1 MTGMALWI
9 MLGVLLPVILITAV
23 TPIIT
28 RKTEAFGVTIP
39 EQVKSQ
45 AYIAGHIKRYMTI
58 CIGLGVIV
66 LVALYFLLRQQWSEA
81 AVAWSYT
88 AFVLG
93 YSLAA
98 FIAYYTTYRAIKSWK
113 QNQPWYT
120 EQLAVQKIVV
130 QTNFHHKRFAISL
143 VWYIPHLLAV
153 VLTMGY
159 SLIRYDDF
167 PQMLPM
173 KYSFSGEVTQAVEK
187 SLQSVLTISFIALA
201 IIAVFLVAHF
211 SIIKSKQ
218 IVESHDPEGSLER
231 NRIFRYAWS
240 VYSAAAGFLV
250 IITMCIGQLTPLQ
263 IWDYQM
269 FMVITAIAIGLV
281 LLGAIVL
288 SIKLGQGG
296 SRIVLKQ
303 GKGETTVSTA
313 DLDKY
318 WKAGIFYFNPNDPA
332 IFVEKRFG
340 VGWTINIGNVLSW
353 LVFLGILALVLIPSF
368 LLGK

>member
-9 MLGVLLPVILITAV
+9 MLGVLLPVILITTI
-23 TPIIT
+23 TPIVT
-28 RKTEAFGVTIP
+28 RKTEAFGVTVP
-39 EQVKSQ
+39 EHIKSQ
-45 AYIAGHIKRYMTI
+45 AYIAGHIKRYMMI
-58 CIGLGVIV
+58 CIGLGVLV
-66 LVALYFLLRQQWSEA
+66 LAALYVVLRQQWSEA

-93 YSLAA
+93 YSLLS
-98 FIAYYTTYRAIKSWK
+98 FIAYYISHRAIKSWK
-113 QNQPWYT
+113 QQQPWYN
-120 EQLAVQKIVV
+120 EQLTVQKVVV
-130 QTNFHHKRFAISL
+130 QTNFHHKRNAISL
-143 VWYIPHLLAV
+143 VWYIPHLLVV

-173 KYSFSGEVTQAVEK
+173 KYNFSGEVTQAVEK
-187 SLQSVLTISFIALA
+187 SLQSVLAISCIALA
-201 IIAVFLVAHF
+201 IIAAFLVTHF

-218 IVESHDPEGSLER
+218 VIESHDPEGSLER
-231 NRIFRYAWS
+231 NRMFRYCWS
-240 VYSAAAGFLV
+240 VFSAAAGFLV
-250 IITMCIGQLTPLQ
+250 VTMMCIGQLTPLQ
-263 IWDYQM
+263 LWDYQM
-269 FMVITAIAIGLV
+269 FMIVTGITIGLV
-281 LLGAIVL
+281 LLGAMIL

-303 GKGETTVSTA
+303 EKGETTFSVA
-313 DLDKY
+313 DHDKY

-353 LVFLGILALVLIPSF
+353 LVFLGILAIVLIPS
-368 LLGK
+368 LLLAK